1 MKSSKNGKSIAN
13 IILKHFTKF
22 EEIMMIAESTVRKN
36 NVRLSL
42 ATSGLFPGH
51 FRSDLNF

>member
-1 MKSSKNGKSIAN
+1 MKSSKNGKSTAN

-36 NVRLSL
+36 NFRSSL
-42 ATSGLFPGH
+42 ATSGLFSGH
-51 FRSDLNF
+51 FCSDWNF